1 MKASIA
7 FLVAVAGAVS
17 VSANELVQMEEA
29 GKDKYRVKAGET
41 ELAVLMP
48 DNWQGNLNILSP
60 NKKICGVNWPH
71 FMLYSEG
78 KWVSDRVESEGLR
91 LVDFKVLKA
100 SGPFV
105 AYAGQWSFRDYC
117 ITSEHHFIWYDA
129 TNSTQVHLVR
139 TQLQIRKDVS
149 DISSAWVEF
158 MTQQDTYAQIA
169 VRLKN
174 GEVTSLNLQAPGLD
188 PKADLHYL
196 DGYELADGGWMTIYK
211 ARKGQ
216 DACAVLVPLRH
227 SPGAIHPR
235 IYYSHVDN
243 IEIHVLD
250 ARKYHALAKG
260 STFSLE
266 YLLIVGPDRNDW
278 KWIDP
283 AVQNARAFMT
293 NNAASLES
301 AEPRP
306 D

>member
-1 MKASIA
+1 MKAPVA

-17 VSANELVQMEEA
+17 VSASELIELREA
-29 GKDKYRVKAGET
+29 GKDKYQVMADQA

-60 NKKICGVNWPH
+60 NKKMCGVNWPH
-71 FMLYSEG
+71 FMLYSQG

-91 LVDFKVLKA
+91 LLDFKVLKA

-117 ITSEHHFIWYDA
+117 ITSERHFIWYDA
-129 TNSTQVHLVR
+129 TNLTQVHLVK
-139 TQLQIRKDVS
+139 TQLQVRKDLP

-158 MTQQDTYAQIA
+158 MTEQDTYTQIA
-169 VRLKN
+169 AKLKN
-174 GEVTSLNLQAPGLD
+174 RGVVTLNLQAPGLN
-188 PKADLHYL
+188 PKADRHYL
-196 DGYELADGGWMTIYK
+196 DGYELADGGWMTIYN

-216 DACAVLVPLRH
+216 DACAALVPLSH

-243 IEIHVLD
+243 IEIHILD
-250 ARKYHALAKG
+250 ARKNNFLAKG

-283 AVQNARAFMT
+283 AVENARAFMT
-293 NNAASLES
+293 NNAVLLES
-301 AEPRP
+301 SDVQPN
-306 D
+306 